1 MIKLI
6 QLFFYII
13 CTSLSLE
20 SFITQG
26 NLSSKY
32 PFLFCYLFYNLF
44 LLKVP
49 FRPPRTSFQA
59 FESTHYSSNRNVIVH
74 WENVHEFSTLHNF
87 FYVVSL
93 YKPNRQQVIST
104 KTTKLSFVTFE
115 NVDSE
120 KCEFHIY
127 SRNNFGLSVDYSTV
141 YLPPSEALLSG
152 PSTLNVFVY
161 RHRYLVEWTAPDT
174 VVNFTSFTIFW
185 CQVKYYIDNC
195 IGTLHWQNT
204 TDNHF
209 SIEHKVDYKFA
220 IAINTAKSTSGLT
233 WAKCIVQLPINEL
246 YHVLA
251 LTQSSTS
258 ILVKWTFYCE
268 AQSRVVDSYT
278 FEYCPS
284 DECEELRSET
294 VNNTFDADQY
304 VIESLRPNTR
314 YKILFSSPQLKEKY
328 EIYGFTDLGIPSK
341 PTEIEYF
348 IANDSPILRWHY
360 CNQYFSYFKI
370 EITSKIPSTP
380 IDFEMNKTEAQ
391 CHRKVCFLKISNR
404 FALKPYTE
412 YYFAISSC
420 NLKNVCSYTPNV
432 LLFRTLPGKPGKM
445 LNPPVEKLT
454 ESKYRVYFQRPLSPN
469 GPITYFLLYEQNMQN
484 QKLMNYTFVGNLS
497 YADISIVCQN
507 NLQFETFKISIAAVN
522 SIAESSFDLIGD
534 TSQSTSIDLCF
545 NSFVSDKKT
554 SKNLF
559 FIIVIVS
566 IIVFIATVTGITYF
580 AIRYYRHL
588 QEQKKQFNIKIEC
601 NNETVKETGKSNNKP
616 NKQFIS
622 KMTLSSGPFNSRYYN
637 VNFDMVINNLYAQT
651 IVLQE
656 ENTDE
661 HTKNTLDTLK
671 TVVNPLYVSENDN
684 TNT

>member
-1 MIKLI
+1 M
-6 QLFFYII
+6 YI
-13 CTSLSLE
+13 
-20 SFITQG
+20 F
-26 NLSSKY
+26 
-32 PFLFCYLFYNLF
+32 
-44 LLKVP
+44 KVP
-49 FRPPRTSFQA
+49 LRPPLAPSQA
-59 FESTHYSSNRNVIVH
+59 FESTHYSSTRNVTVR
-74 WENVHEFSTLHNF
+74 WENVHEISSLHNF

-93 YKPNRQQVIST
+93 HKPNRQQVIST
-104 KTTKLSFVTFE
+104 KTTKLSLVKFE
-115 NVDSE
+115 NVDNES
-120 KCEFHIY
+120 CEFHIH
-127 SRNNFGLSVDYSTV
+127 SRNNFGLSVAYSTV
-141 YLPPSEALLSG
+141 YLPPSDALLNG

-174 VVNFTSFTIFW
+174 IVDFTNFTILW
-185 CQVKYYIDNC
+185 CQVKYYIDDC
-195 IGTLHWQNT
+195 IGTLHWQYT
-204 TDNHF
+204 ADNHF

-220 IAINTAKSTSGLT
+220 IAINTAHSTSGIV

-278 FEYCPS
+278 FEYCPV
-284 DECEELRSET
+284 DECDKLISEK

-341 PTEIEYF
+341 PTKIEYF
-348 IANDSPILRWHY
+348 IVNHSPTLRWHY
-360 CNQYFSYFKI
+360 CSEYFSYFKI
-370 EITSKIPSTP
+370 EISSKVPSTP
-380 IDFEMNKTEAQ
+380 INVEMNKTEAN
-391 CHRKVCFLKISNR
+391 CHRKVCSLNVANK

-412 YYFAISSC
+412 YYFTISLC

-432 LLFRTLPGKPGKM
+432 LLFQTLPGKPGKM

-454 ESKYRVYFQRPLSPN
+454 ESKYRVFFQHPLISN

-484 QKLMNYTFVGNLS
+484 HKLKNYTFVGNLN
-497 YADISIVCQN
+497 YTDISIICQN
-507 NLQFETFKISIAAVN
+507 NSQFETFKISIAAVN
-522 SIAESSFDLIGD
+522 SIAEDSLNLIGD

-545 NSFVSDKKT
+545 NSFIFDQTT
-554 SKNLF
+554 SKNMTF
-559 FIIVIVS
+559 TIVIVS
-566 IIVFIATVTGITYF
+566 IFAFIATVAGIAFF
-580 AIRYYRHL
+580 AVRYYRHL

-601 NNETVKETGKSNNKP
+601 NNETVNETGKCKTKP
-616 NKQFIS
+616 NRQFKS
-622 KMTLSSGPFNSRYYN
+622 KMKLSSGPFSSRYYN

-656 ENTDE
+656 KNTKV
-661 HTKNTLDTLK
+661 HTKNNLSNLQ
-671 TVVNPLYVSENDN
+671 TVVNPLYVSEH
-684 TNT
+684 T